1 MKKNS
6 WKIRALALTLLAVCW
21 LSGCSAH
28 KKISVTAA
36 ETQEETR
43 ELSLNTETEAETQ
56 PEAEPEERCEKDGK
70 IQSYLTGEWTD
81 VAKANRRPLAIMM
94 SNDKAALPQ
103 YGINHA
109 GVVYEAPVEGSM
121 NRYMA
126 LIEDY
131 DDLDRIGS
139 VRSCRPY
146 YTFFAREFEAVYAHY
161 GQNTFALPYL
171 EQMEHLDGIKG
182 NGASAYFRTKDRKT
196 PHNAYASGPKLR
208 QAIEASGYADVYPES
223 YEGHYTFAPESAPVC
238 FEDGI
243 AAAKVVPGYQLS
255 NPWFEYHPEDG
266 LYYRYQYGGPHMGDE
281 GQIAVKNI
289 IFQYCLWK
297 YYKPTEYLNIDVHTP
312 AMGYYFTNGHGILI
326 RWEKDGAYG
335 VTKYYDMDGQEIKL
349 NPGKTWVC
357 ILPNDRM
364 DKAEFYGEQ
373 TE

>member
-28 KKISVTAA
+28 KEISVTAA

-94 SNDKAALPQ
+94 SNDKVALPQ
-103 YGINHA
+103 YGVNHA

-171 EQMEHLDGIKG
+171 EQMEHLD
-182 NGASAYFRTKDRKT
+182 
-196 PHNAYASGPKLR
+196 
-208 QAIEASGYADVYPES
+208 
-223 YEGHYTFAPESAPVC
+223 
-238 FEDGI
+238 
-243 AAAKVVPGYQLS
+243 
-255 NPWFEYHPEDG
+255 
-266 LYYRYQYGGPHMGDE
+266 
-281 GQIAVKNI
+281 
-289 IFQYCLWK
+289 
-297 YYKPTEYLNIDVHTP
+297 
-312 AMGYYFTNGHGILI
+312 
-326 RWEKDGAYG
+326 
-335 VTKYYDMDGQEIKL
+335 
-349 NPGKTWVC
+349 
-357 ILPNDRM
+357 
-364 DKAEFYGEQ
+364 
-373 TE
+373 

>member
-1 MKKNS
+1 MGEVRNEKSS
-6 WKIRALALTLLAVCW
+6 WKIRALALTLMAVCW

-28 KKISVTAA
+28 KEISVTVA

-94 SNDKAALPQ
+94 SNDKVALPQ

-131 DDLDRIGS
+131 DDLNRIGS

-208 QAIEASGYADVYPES
+208 QAIEVMRMCTRRAMR
-223 YEGHYTFAPESAPVC
+223 
-238 FEDGI
+238 GI
-243 AAAKVVPGYQLS
+243 
-255 NPWFEYHPEDG
+255 
-266 LYYRYQYGGPHMGDE
+266 
-281 GQIAVKNI
+281 
-289 IFQYCLWK
+289 
-297 YYKPTEYLNIDVHTP
+297 
-312 AMGYYFTNGHGILI
+312 ILL
-326 RWEKDGAYG
+326 RRRVRRCA
-335 VTKYYDMDGQEIKL
+335 L
-349 NPGKTWVC
+349 
-357 ILPNDRM
+357 RM
-364 DKAEFYGEQ
+364 VSQRPK
-373 TE
+373 

>member
-1 MKKNS
+1 M
-6 WKIRALALTLLAVCW
+6 TL
-21 LSGCSAH
+21 
-28 KKISVTAA
+28 
-36 ETQEETR
+36 
-43 ELSLNTETEAETQ
+43 
-56 PEAEPEERCEKDGK
+56 
-70 IQSYLTGEWTD
+70 WT
-81 VAKANRRPLAIMM
+81 
-94 SNDKAALPQ
+94 
-103 YGINHA
+103 
-109 GVVYEAPVEGSM
+109 
-121 NRYMA
+121 
-126 LIEDY
+126 
-131 DDLDRIGS
+131 GS
-139 VRSCRPY
+139 VPSGAAAHTILFLQGNLRRSSTLWAEYVCTSVSGADG
-146 YTFFAREFEAVYAHY
+146 TFRW
-161 GQNTFALPYL
+161 N
-171 EQMEHLDGIKG
+171 KG
-182 NGASAYFRTKDRKT
+182 NGVSAYFRTKDRKT

-208 QAIEASGYADVYPES
+208 QAIEASGYADAYPES

-297 YYKPTEYLNIDVHTP
+297 YYKPTEYLDIEVHTP
-312 AMGYYFTNGHGILI
+312 ATGYYFTNGHGILI

-364 DKAEFYGEQ
+364 VRRNSMENRRSRRKPGMREETEREIISRQRTAGRREEAPEAAGKVRAEAVTGQEAAGSRKRFR
-373 TE
+373 

>member
-223 YEGHYTFAPESAPVC
+223 SEGHYTFAPESAPVC

-297 YYKPTEYLNIDVHTP
+297 
-312 AMGYYFTNGHGILI
+312 
-326 RWEKDGAYG
+326 
-335 VTKYYDMDGQEIKL
+335 
-349 NPGKTWVC
+349 
-357 ILPNDRM
+357 
-364 DKAEFYGEQ
+364 
-373 TE
+373 

>member
-28 KKISVTAA
+28 KEISVTAA

-56 PEAEPEERCEKDGK
+56 PEAEPEERCKKDGK

-146 YTFFAREFEAVYAHY
+146 TLWAEYVCTSVSGADGTFRWN
-161 GQNTFALPYL
+161 QR
-171 EQMEHLDGIKG
+171 QWGICVFPDQG
-182 NGASAYFRTKDRKT
+182 SEDPAQCLCIGTK
-196 PHNAYASGPKLR
+196 A
-208 QAIEASGYADVYPES
+208 
-223 YEGHYTFAPESAPVC
+223 AP
-238 FEDGI
+238 
-243 AAAKVVPGYQLS
+243 
-255 NPWFEYHPEDG
+255 
-266 LYYRYQYGGPHMGDE
+266 GD
-281 GQIAVKNI
+281 
-289 IFQYCLWK
+289 
-297 YYKPTEYLNIDVHTP
+297 
-312 AMGYYFTNGHGILI
+312 
-326 RWEKDGAYG
+326 
-335 VTKYYDMDGQEIKL
+335 
-349 NPGKTWVC
+349 
-357 ILPNDRM
+357 
-364 DKAEFYGEQ
+364 
-373 TE
+373 

>member
-146 YTFFAREFEAVYAHY
+146 YTFFAREFEAVYAH
-161 GQNTFALPYL
+161 
-171 EQMEHLDGIKG
+171 
-182 NGASAYFRTKDRKT
+182 
-196 PHNAYASGPKLR
+196 
-208 QAIEASGYADVYPES
+208 
-223 YEGHYTFAPESAPVC
+223 
-238 FEDGI
+238 
-243 AAAKVVPGYQLS
+243 
-255 NPWFEYHPEDG
+255 
-266 LYYRYQYGGPHMGDE
+266 
-281 GQIAVKNI
+281 
-289 IFQYCLWK
+289 
-297 YYKPTEYLNIDVHTP
+297 
-312 AMGYYFTNGHGILI
+312 
-326 RWEKDGAYG
+326 
-335 VTKYYDMDGQEIKL
+335 
-349 NPGKTWVC
+349 
-357 ILPNDRM
+357 
-364 DKAEFYGEQ
+364 
-373 TE
+373 

>member
-1 MKKNS
+1 MKKNG
-6 WKIRALALTLLAVCW
+6 WKIRALALTLMAVCW

-28 KKISVTAA
+28 KEISVTAA

-182 NGASAYFRTKDRKT
+182 NGASAYFTMPMHRDQSCARRSRRAVMRMRTRR
-196 PHNAYASGPKLR
+196 AMRGIILLRRRVRRCALRMVSQRPK
-208 QAIEASGYADVYPES
+208 
-223 YEGHYTFAPESAPVC
+223 
-238 FEDGI
+238 
-243 AAAKVVPGYQLS
+243 
-255 NPWFEYHPEDG
+255 
-266 LYYRYQYGGPHMGDE
+266 
-281 GQIAVKNI
+281 
-289 IFQYCLWK
+289 
-297 YYKPTEYLNIDVHTP
+297 
-312 AMGYYFTNGHGILI
+312 
-326 RWEKDGAYG
+326 
-335 VTKYYDMDGQEIKL
+335 
-349 NPGKTWVC
+349 
-357 ILPNDRM
+357 
-364 DKAEFYGEQ
+364 
-373 TE
+373 

>member
-6 WKIRALALTLLAVCW
+6 WKIRALALTLMAVCW

-28 KKISVTAA
+28 KEILVTAA

-208 QAIEASGYADVYPES
+208 QAIEASGYADAYPES

-243 AAAKVVPGYQLS
+243 AAAKVVPGYQ
-255 NPWFEYHPEDG
+255 
-266 LYYRYQYGGPHMGDE
+266 
-281 GQIAVKNI
+281 
-289 IFQYCLWK
+289 
-297 YYKPTEYLNIDVHTP
+297 
-312 AMGYYFTNGHGILI
+312 
-326 RWEKDGAYG
+326 
-335 VTKYYDMDGQEIKL
+335 
-349 NPGKTWVC
+349 
-357 ILPNDRM
+357 
-364 DKAEFYGEQ
+364 
-373 TE
+373 

>member
-1 MKKNS
+1 MKKSS
-6 WKIRALALTLLAVCW
+6 WKIRALALTLMAVCW

-28 KKISVTAA
+28 KEISVTAA

-43 ELSLNTETEAETQ
+43 ELSLNTEPEAETQ

-146 YTFFAREFEAVYAHY
+146 YTFFAREFEAVYAPVSYTHL
-161 GQNTFALPYL
+161 TLP
-171 EQMEHLDGIKG
+171 
-182 NGASAYFRTKDRKT
+182 TK
-196 PHNAYASGPKLR
+196 A
-208 QAIEASGYADVYPES
+208 
-223 YEGHYTFAPESAPVC
+223 
-238 FEDGI
+238 
-243 AAAKVVPGYQLS
+243 
-255 NPWFEYHPEDG
+255 
-266 LYYRYQYGGPHMGDE
+266 
-281 GQIAVKNI
+281 
-289 IFQYCLWK
+289 
-297 YYKPTEYLNIDVHTP
+297 
-312 AMGYYFTNGHGILI
+312 
-326 RWEKDGAYG
+326 
-335 VTKYYDMDGQEIKL
+335 
-349 NPGKTWVC
+349 
-357 ILPNDRM
+357 
-364 DKAEFYGEQ
+364 
-373 TE
+373 